1 MPVYKDNER
10 NTYYVKTYYTDWTG
24 TRRQKM
30 KRGFKLQRE
39 AKEWERNFLEKQSGS
54 PDMTFQ
60 ALYDRYL
67 EDIRSRLKES
77 TIYSITHYMENRVL
91 PYFKDKPI
99 NEISP
104 ADIRQW
110 QNGLINDG
118 LKPTTQHTINAKLNT
133 VLNYA
138 VNYCGLQRNPCSVT
152 GSIGEQNAGEMDFW
166 TLEEFQ
172 TFIHGIENPMYHV
185 LFSILYYAGLR
196 CGEVLALTPADIDFE
211 KKTIRVA
218 KTYHRFHRK
227 DVITTPKTKNSI
239 RTVPIP
245 NFLCDQIRDYMKRI
259 YGLRESDRLLP
270 VVDGAVRKAF
280 KRWCIKSG
288 VKQIR
293 VHDLRHSH
301 VSLLIDMGFPA
312 ILIAKRIGDT
322 VEMINSTYGHLYP
335 NRHEEVAD
343 RLDQLVSN

>member
-1 MPVYKDNER
+1 MPAYKDE
-10 NTYYVKTYYTDWTG
+10 KTGAWYCKFYYTDWTG

-39 AKEWERNFLEKQSGS
+39 AKDWERSFLEKQSGS

-60 ALYDRYL
+60 ALYDLYL

-104 ADIRQW
+104 ADIRKW
-110 QNGLINDG
+110 QNGLITDG
-118 LKPTTQHTINAKLNT
+118 LRPTTQHTINAKLNT
-133 VLNYA
+133 VLNFA
-138 VNYCGLQRNPCSVT
+138 VKYYGLQKNPCSVT
-152 GSIGEQNAGEMDFW
+152 GLIGSSTAGEMDFW

-172 TFIHGIENPMYHV
+172 TFIHGMENPLYTV

-211 KKTIRVA
+211 KKTIHVT
-218 KTYHRFHRK
+218 KTFHRFHCE
-227 DVITTPKTKNSI
+227 DVITTPKTKNSN
-239 RTVPIP
+239 RSVPIP
-245 NFLCDQIRDYMKRI
+245 GFLCGQIRDYMKRI

-270 VVDGAVRKAF
+270 VVDGAVRQAF

-312 ILIAKRIGDT
+312 MLIAERIGDT
-322 VEMINSTYGHLYP
+322 VEMINNTYGHLYP

-343 RLDQLVSN
+343 RLEQLVSN